1 MSGPSGCSHCDPT
14 NLADLSNLINPT
26 NPANLVKAVPL
37 MNLSI
42 SLVPGDG
49 VGPEVVAAAC
59 DVLDA
64 VAARFE
70 HTVVTKSHLM
80 GGAALRA
87 GLLALPAETLAAC
100 QATPATLM
108 GAVGDPAFDHL
119 PSKERPEGGL
129 LALRKGLGVFA
140 NLRPTRIWP
149 GLEDAAPLK
158 PEIVRGADLLIVREL
173 TGGLY
178 FGEPRQIDRIRGE
191 AFNTMRY
198 SVAEIERIARVAF
211 DAARKRRK
219 HLTSVDKANVLETSQ
234 LWRAVVTEMAVGYPD
249 VTLQHMYVDSCAM
262 ALVTSPTR
270 FDVILTENLFGDILS
285 DEAAV
290 IAGSIGLLPSAS
302 IGNGPG
308 LYEPVHGS
316 APDIAGQDKAYPLGT
331 IASLAMLLR
340 YSFGLDD
347 EADAIERALEQT
359 LVAGER
365 TADLRG
371 STPVLGCREVGR
383 RVASRVT
390 RLN

>member
-1 MSGPSGCSHCDPT
+1 MQL
-14 NLADLSNLINPT
+14 NIALI
-26 NPANLVKAVPL
+26 
-37 MNLSI
+37 
-42 SLVPGDG
+42 PGDG
-49 VGPEVVAAAC
+49 VGPEVVSAAV
-59 DVLDA
+59 DVLNA
-64 VAARFE
+64 VATTFGHSVE
-70 HTVVTKSHLM
+70 TTTNLM

-87 GLLALPAETLAAC
+87 GLPALPPATLAAC
-100 QATPATLM
+100 KAAPATLM

-129 LALRKGLGVFA
+129 LALRRGLGVYA

-149 GLEDAAPLK
+149 GLEDGAPLK
-158 PEIVRGADLLIVREL
+158 AEIARGADLLIVREL

-178 FGEPRQIDRIRGE
+178 FGEPRQIDRARGE

-234 LWRAVVTEMAVGYPD
+234 LWRAVVSEMAASYPD
-249 VTLQHMYVDSCAM
+249 VSVQHMYVDSCAM
-262 ALVTSPTR
+262 ALVTNPAR

-302 IGNGPG
+302 LGDGPG

-316 APDIAGQDKAYPLGT
+316 APDIAGQDKANPMGT

-340 YSFGLDD
+340 YSFGLDS
-347 EADAIERALEQT
+347 EAAAVDKAVEQT
-359 LVAGER
+359 LLAGDR

-371 STPVLGCREVGR
+371 NGPILGCREIGHRIAAKVLR
-383 RVASRVT
+383 PD
-390 RLN
+390 

>member
-1 MSGPSGCSHCDPT
+1 
-14 NLADLSNLINPT
+14 
-26 NPANLVKAVPL
+26 

-42 SLVPGDG
+42 ALIPGDG

-59 DVLDA
+59 DVLAA
-64 VAARFE
+64 VAARFG
-70 HTVVTKSHLM
+70 HKVQTTTHLM

-87 GLLALPAETLAAC
+87 GRPALPPETLAAC
-100 QATPATLM
+100 LAARATLL
-108 GAVGDPAFDHL
+108 GAVGDAAFDHL

-149 GLEDAAPLK
+149 GLEGAAPLK
-158 PEIVRGADLLIVREL
+158 AEIAKGADLLIVREL

-178 FGEPRQIDRIRGE
+178 FGEPRQIDREKGE

-198 SVAEIERIARVAF
+198 TEAEIERIARVAF
-211 DAARKRRK
+211 EAARGRRS
-219 HLTSVDKANVLETSQ
+219 HVTSVDKANVLETSQ
-234 LWRAVVTEMAVGYPD
+234 LWRAVVSEVARDYPD

-262 ALVTSPTR
+262 ALVTHPAR

-302 IGNGPG
+302 LGAGPG

-316 APDIAGQDKAYPLGT
+316 APDIAGQDKANPLGT
-331 IASLAMLLR
+331 IASLAMLLHH
-340 YSFGLDD
+340 SFALDR
-347 EADAIERALEQT
+347 E
-359 LVAGER
+359 AGEIEHAIGASLAAGDR
-365 TADLRG
+365 TADLVG
-371 STPVLGCREVGR
+371 PGPANGCREMGR
-383 RVASRVT
+383 RVAARIT
-390 RLN
+390 RD